1 MMIGIGTPS
10 RRSRIERIVKS
21 PNLFRAGQIRALTRV
36 TTLNEF
42 HVIPLPA
49 ANCRGIA
56 RAKRADKESDK

>member
-1 MMIGIGTPS
+1 MMMGMGTPS
-10 RRSRIERIVKS
+10 KKSRIERIVS
-21 PNLFRAGQIRALTRV
+21 LLNSFRAGQIRASTRA
-36 TTLNEF
+36 TRLYEF